1 MISRIQLTVTV
12 KPGRMLD
19 AIGQFNE
26 SNAIVQ
32 RLAGVTGQ
40 MFAVVFGDNCLG
52 GTVLAYDFPS
62 PAAQAAF
69 DTASST
75 DSEWLTF
82 VARLVASDSPWILPT
97 PRVLLRQVV

>member
-1 MISRIQLTVTV
+1 MISRIQLSMTV

-26 SNAIVQ
+26 CNVIIQ

-40 MFAVVFGDNCLG
+40 MFAVAFGDNCLG
-52 GTVLAYDFPS
+52 GTVLVYDFPS
-62 PAAQAAF
+62 PTAQAAF
-69 DTASST
+69 ETASST
-75 DSEWLTF
+75 DSEWLAF
-82 VARLVASDSPWILPT
+82 VARLVASDSPWVLPT